1 MFITDK
7 FYVLTTTIL
16 LHSGYKLFKLISNCI
31 YSVDRDSGD
40 RPGSRYTGEAQYIQH
55 EWEIQ
60 NSTRCCG
67 DCTQEAKNETTVTL
81 AEAKNYLS
89 DFFTDVE
96 Y

>member
-1 MFITDK
+1 MWIETQEIDVAVDTQGK
-7 FYVLTTTIL
+7 
-16 LHSGYKLFKLISNCI
+16 HNI
-31 YSVDRDSGD
+31 YSMNGKK
-40 RPGSRYTGEAQYIQH
+40 
-55 EWEIQ
+55 

-67 DCTQEAKNETTVTL
+67 DCTQEAKNETTVNL